1 MPWCPKCKCEYVE
14 GIKECADCKVPLVE
28 ELLTDDKSAVQD
40 NNYQTELIDT
50 KSNMYDCID
59 ELKSNQEQELADNS
73 IHVYQ
78 NKKAKAEDFKSSA
91 YTLFVVGVIGIIALV
106 LLEVGVFPFKLVAP
120 NKYFTYAVMG
130 TMFVIFII
138 TGIFS
143 FKTSKKY
150 AEEAVTEDDLTEQI
164 KNWVLNNLTK
174 EKISYM
180 AAISESIPDEVKY
193 FKYFEIIKDCIKE
206 KFGEQDASY
215 LEAICEE
222 LYGIIF
228 DDNKV

>member
-14 GIKECADCKVPLVE
+14 GIKECADCKV
-28 ELLTDDKSAVQD
+28 LLTDELVTADASAVQPK
-40 NNYQTELIDT
+40 NSQTDSLDT
-50 KSNMYDCID
+50 TSSIYDYAVD
-59 ELKSNQEQELADNS
+59 FEENQQAESVEP

-78 NKKAKAEDFKSSA
+78 NKKVKAEDFKSSA
-91 YTLFVVGVIGIIALV
+91 YTLFMVGVIGIIVLI
-106 LLEVGVFPFKLVAP
+106 LLEAGVFPFKLVAP
-120 NKYFTYAVMG
+120 SKYFTYTVMG

-138 TGIFS
+138 SGVFS

-150 AEEAVTEDDLTEQI
+150 EKEAITENDLTEEI

-174 EKISYM
+174 EKISEL
-180 AAISESIPDEVKY
+180 AAISEVVPEEIKY
-193 FKYFEIIKDCIKE
+193 FKYFEIIKNSIRN
-206 KFGEQDASY
+206 KFGEQDVSY

-228 DDNKV
+228 DDSNV